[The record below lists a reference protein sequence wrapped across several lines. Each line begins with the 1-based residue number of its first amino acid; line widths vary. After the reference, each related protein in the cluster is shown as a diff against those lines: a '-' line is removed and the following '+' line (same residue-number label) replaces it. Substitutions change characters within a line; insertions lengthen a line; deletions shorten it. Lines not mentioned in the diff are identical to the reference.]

1 MNEQE
6 VEMLTGHK
14 ETMTSLEIAEL
25 TGKQHAHVMRDIR
38 ALIDKINESTSGL
51 VDCREDYHRGD
62 RTQYKYLSNK
72 TQAAILDW
80 CFGKQNTSSYIIESS
95 TYKDTKGEERNMYI
109 LNKKACLLL
118 ASGYDVI
125 LRAKIINRW
134 EELETKERTGGFVVP
149 QTFSQALMLAA
160 RQQEE
165 IEKQK
170 AALVQQGN
178 EIIKLSNEITSM
190 RPKAEY
196 YDKIMSCTDSIDI
209 TQVALDYGMSAR
221 ALNKKLHE
229 LRIQYKVNKQWI
241 LYSDYLQC
249 GYVRSIPVD
258 ISKDRDWSKTT
269 NHTRWTRRGVIFIYE
284 KLKTIGILPLMER
297 Q

>member
-1 MNEQE
+1 MNITTTTNAPTIFNN
-6 VEMLTGHK
+6 MSK
-14 ETMTSLEIAEL
+14 ETMTSLEIAEV
-25 TGKQHAHVMRDIR
+25 TGKQHQHVMRDIR
-38 ALIDKINESTSGL
+38 AILSQGVDASNFGLTSYTDKSNRQSPCYALTKKGCLI
-51 VDCREDYHRGD
+51 
-62 RTQYKYLSNK
+62 
-72 TQAAILDW
+72 
-80 CFGKQNTSSYIIESS
+80 
-95 TYKDTKGEERNMYI
+95 
-109 LNKKACLLL
+109 L
-118 ASGYDVI
+118 ASGYDAL
-125 LRAKIINRW
+125 LREKIINRW

-170 AALVQQGN
+170 AALVKQGN

>member
-1 MNEQE
+1 MNEIKVFNNSAFGQ
-6 VEMLTGHK
+6 VRTAG
-14 ETMTSLEIAEL
+14 TSENPLFCLSDVCKAVDL
-25 TGKQHAHVMRDIR
+25 SNPSSVKARLDKDDVQ
-38 ALIDKINESTSGL
+38 LIDLHALNGGQEIVGNSLATFITESGFY
-51 VDCREDYHRGD
+51 E
-62 RTQYKYLSNK
+62 
-72 TQAAILDW
+72 
-80 CFGKQNTSSYIIESS
+80 
-95 TYKDTKGEERNMYI
+95 
-109 LNKKACLLL
+109 
-118 ASGYDVI
+118 VI
-125 LRAKIINRW
+125 LFSNSPKVKPFRKW
-134 EELETKERTGGFVVP
+134 VTKEVLPSIRKTGQYSADIP

>member
-14 ETMTSLEIAEL
+14 ETMTSLEIAEI
-25 TGKQHAHVMRDIR
+25 TGKNHSHIMRDIR
-38 ALIDKINESTSGL
+38 NLLSQGVSESNFGL
-51 VDCREDYHRGD
+51 
-62 RTQYKYLSNK
+62 
-72 TQAAILDW
+72 
-80 CFGKQNTSSYIIESS
+80 SSYKQPQPNGG
-95 TYKDTKGEERNMYI
+95 TKNVPCYKLTKKGCLI
-109 LNKKACLLL
+109 L
-118 ASGYDVI
+118 
-125 LRAKIINRW
+125 
-134 EELETKERTGGFVVP
+134 
-149 QTFSQALMLAA
+149 
-160 RQQEE
+160 
-165 IEKQK
+165 
-170 AALVQQGN
+170 AALVKQGN

-258 ISKDRDWSKTT
+258 ISKEKDWSKTT

>member
-14 ETMTSLEIAEL
+14 ETMTSLEIAEI
-25 TGKQHAHVMRDIR
+25 TGKNHSHIMRDIR
-38 ALIDKINESTSGL
+38 NLLSQGVSESNFGL
-51 VDCREDYHRGD
+51 
-62 RTQYKYLSNK
+62 
-72 TQAAILDW
+72 
-80 CFGKQNTSSYIIESS
+80 SSYKQPQPNGG
-95 TYKDTKGEERNMYI
+95 TKNVPCYKLTKKG
-109 LNKKACLLL
+109 CLIL
-118 ASGYDVI
+118 ASGYDAL
-125 LRAKIINRW
+125 LREKIINRW

-258 ISKDRDWSKTT
+258 ISKERDWSKTT